1 MNNTVC
7 VCNETLCNDFGFSSN
22 ATTPAPVPMT
32 TGNTTMTCY
41 YGMQVL
47 GLYYCII
54 VLLYYCINTTLQR
67 NKNESEVWQAEICG
81 PQETACMTVDII
93 DV

>member
-41 YGMQVL
+41 YGMQVGRL
-47 GLYYCII
+47 HCCII
-54 VLLYYCINTTLQR
+54 LFNSTLQR

-93 DV
+93 DK

>member
-47 GLYYCII
+47 GLYIMLYCCNI
-54 VLLYYCINTTLQR
+54 VLCYAIALY
-67 NKNESEVWQAEICG
+67 
-81 PQETACMTVDII
+81 
-93 DV
+93 

>member
-7 VCNETLCNDFGFSSN
+7 VCNETLCNNFGFSSN

-47 GLYYCII
+47 
-54 VLLYYCINTTLQR
+54 
-67 NKNESEVWQAEICG
+67 
-81 PQETACMTVDII
+81 
-93 DV
+93 

>member
-1 MNNTVC
+1 MTCNCAQVGQHCIFGDCMNNTVC

-41 YGMQVL
+41 YGMQV
-47 GLYYCII
+47 G
-54 VLLYYCINTTLQR
+54 
-67 NKNESEVWQAEICG
+67 
-81 PQETACMTVDII
+81 
-93 DV
+93 

>member
-41 YGMQVL
+41 YGMQV
-47 GLYYCII
+47 GYLYCCIVVLSYII
-54 VLLYYCINTTLQR
+54 VLY
-67 NKNESEVWQAEICG
+67 
-81 PQETACMTVDII
+81 
-93 DV
+93 